1 MVTSGPLRRP
11 QIVVIGVGNPFRR
24 DDGIGPEVARRVRA
38 TTPSWVD
45 VVEHDG
51 EPAGLLDVWEG
62 ADLAVVVDAVR
73 SHASSPGHIHRVL
86 VEATTGV
93 GALSGVSSHAGGP
106 GDAVALARALDRLP
120 ARLVLYGIEGA
131 SFSAGLGLTPS
142 VEASVNT
149 VAELIVNEVAV

>member
-1 MVTSGPLRRP
+1 VVTSGSLGRP
-11 QIVVIGVGNPFRR
+11 RIVVIGVGNPFRG
-24 DDGIGPEVARRVRA
+24 DDGAGPEVARRVRA
-38 TTPSWVD
+38 ATPSWVD

-73 SHASSPGHIHRVL
+73 SHPSSPGHVHRVL
-86 VEATTGV
+86 VEASMGV
-93 GALSGVSSHAGGP
+93 GAPSGVSSHAGGP

-131 SFSAGLGLTPS
+131 TFSAGLGLTPS
-142 VEASVNT
+142 VESSVT
-149 VAELIVNEVAV
+149 AVVARIVSDVTI

>member
-1 MVTSGPLRRP
+1 MVTSGPAGRP
-11 QIVVIGVGNPFRR
+11 HIVVIGVGNPFRH
-24 DDGIGPEVARRVRA
+24 DDGAGPEVARRVRA
-38 TTPSWVD
+38 ATSSWVD

-73 SHASSPGHIHRVL
+73 SHPKSPGHVHRVL
-86 VEATTGV
+86 VDATTGI
-93 GALSGVSSHAGGP
+93 GAAPGVSSHAGGP

-131 SFSAGLGLTPS
+131 TFSAGLGLTPS
-142 VEASVNT
+142 VEASVT
-149 VAELIVNEVAV
+149 AVAEQIVREVTV